1 MLSSLSSDSHLFRVL
16 FLIDCT
22 ETHIAMITTCWP
34 LSTQKEFLTFQRA
47 PASFS
52 QAIGHEL
59 RVGFQNFILS
69 VMSIP
74 QASYTP
80 LRSS

>member
-16 FLIDCT
+16 FLIECT
-22 ETHIAMITTCWP
+22 ETRIAVITMCWP
-34 LSTQKEFLTFQRA
+34 LSAHREFLTFQRA

-52 QAIGHEL
+52 QAIDHEQ
-59 RVGFQNFILS
+59 RVEFQNFILS

-74 QASYTP
+74 QASCTP